1 METLLI
7 RDNCDVGIGTRKSGS
22 QASVQKFIVTGL
34 AYYQMD
40 PLTLAQVVVTVNSKV
55 KYKKNVLFW
64 YVEIAT
70 KNIGYFPVVSS
81 L

>member
-1 METLLI
+1 
-7 RDNCDVGIGTRKSGS
+7 
-22 QASVQKFIVTGL
+22 
-34 AYYQMD
+34 MD